1 MPVALPATGTRRS
14 GVRLQWPDSPMDA
27 RHPDARFEAL
37 VRDYGRLIRHA
48 IRRAA
53 RTDAPRLADDI
64 EQTVLVSLW
73 QQVARE
79 QAIDHPAS
87 YVYRAAVRE
96 TVRAIRRDRA
106 QSARAEP
113 AGEEVERVMTTGT
126 TPEDDVRRR
135 EQRDALRASL
145 ETLAPDR
152 ARAVKAHLSGFSV
165 EEIMALCGWPYQR
178 ARNLVAR
185 GMADLRAALRERGIS

>member
-1 MPVALPATGTRRS
+1 MES
-14 GVRLQWPDSPMDA
+14 

-53 RTDAPRLADDI
+53 RADAPRLADDI
-64 EQTVLVSLW
+64 EQTVLVALW

-79 QAIDHPAS
+79 QVIDHPAS

-96 TVRAIRRDRA
+96 TVRAIRRERA

-113 AGEEVERVMTTGT
+113 AGAQAERVMTGT
-126 TPEDDVRRR
+126 TPDDDVRRR
-135 EQRDALRASL
+135 EQREALRASL
-145 ETLAPDR
+145 ETLTPDR
-152 ARAVKAHLSGFSV
+152 ARAVKAHLAGFSV

-178 ARNLVAR
+178 ARNLIAR
-185 GMADLRAALRERGIS
+185 GMADLRVALRERGMS

>member
-1 MPVALPATGTRRS
+1 ME
-14 GVRLQWPDSPMDA
+14 A
-27 RHPDARFEAL
+27 RHSDARFDAL

-53 RTDAPRLADDI
+53 RADAPRLADDI

-79 QAIDHPAS
+79 QVIDHPAS

-106 QSARAEP
+106 QSAGAEP
-113 AGEEVERVMTTGT
+113 AGAQVEQVMTGT
-126 TPEDDVRRR
+126 TPEDNVRRR

-145 ETLAPDR
+145 ETLGPDR

-178 ARNLVAR
+178 ARNLIAR
-185 GMADLRAALRERGIS
+185 GMADLRAALRERGMP

>member
-1 MPVALPATGTRRS
+1 ME
-14 GVRLQWPDSPMDA
+14 A
-27 RHPDARFEAL
+27 RHSDARFEAL

-53 RTDAPRLADDI
+53 RADAPRLADDI
-64 EQTVLVSLW
+64 EQTVLVALW

-79 QAIDHPAS
+79 QVIDHPAS

-96 TVRAIRRDRA
+96 TIRAIRRDRA

-113 AGEEVERVMTTGT
+113 DRGEVERVTTGT

-135 EQRDALRASL
+135 EQRDLLRASL

-178 ARNLVAR
+178 ARNLIAR